1 MALYLLHWKL
11 ASHTKMDA
19 FGTFSQMTE
28 EDDAADSGN
37 VDMLGRWHDL
47 AGEQGWA
54 ICDSPTVTDVQA
66 WLFNWGDMIATTITP
81 VQTDAEVREMVKAKM
96 S

>member
-37 VDMLGRWHDL
+37 VEMLGRWHDL

-54 ICDSPTVTDVQA
+54 ICGSPTVTDVQA